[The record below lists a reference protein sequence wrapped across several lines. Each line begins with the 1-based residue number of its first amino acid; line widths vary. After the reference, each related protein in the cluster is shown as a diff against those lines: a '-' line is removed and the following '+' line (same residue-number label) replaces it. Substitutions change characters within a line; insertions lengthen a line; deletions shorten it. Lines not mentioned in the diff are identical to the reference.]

1 MILRGAFL
9 SFLDFLYPK
18 SPKVRELE
26 ALSPYELLQRLPPAH
41 DLGESTIAL
50 FSYVDEEVRELIWEL
65 KYRNNSV
72 IARTLAALLW
82 DVLQTE
88 LAERALSENF
98 AHPLLVPVPMSK
110 KRRLMRGWNQTE
122 ALCWE
127 LKRLDTE
134 NILEYRPDILTKA
147 RHTESQTLTANKKE
161 RLHNLEGTM
170 EVVGDVK
177 GRCIVVVDD
186 VTTTGATFAEARRE
200 LRRGGARKVFCIAL
214 AH

>member
-18 SPKVRELE
+18 SAKVYELE
-26 ALSPYELLQRLPPAH
+26 ALTPYELLERLPPAK
-41 DLGESTIAL
+41 DLGDDVIAL
-50 FSYVDEEVRELIWEL
+50 FSYADEGVRELIWEL
-65 KYRNNSV
+65 KYRNNAA

-98 AHPLLVPVPMSK
+98 ERPLLVPVPMSK

-122 ALCWE
+122 TLCEE
-127 LKRLDTE
+127 LKKLDTE
-134 NILEYRPDILTKA
+134 NILEYKSDLLLKA

-170 EVVGDVK
+170 EVSGDLK
-177 GRCIVVVDD
+177 GKCVVVVDD

-200 LRRGGARKVFCIAL
+200 LRRGGARKVFCVAL